1 MFSIQDKNTNEFMP
15 EISGI
20 VAEICGGVAVE
31 NGNKSGLRKVRKRI
45 LGAACLFLAMLV
57 LITGNTAK
65 VQLIDGVKYKQWAIA
80 QQTRDKIINSKRGT
94 IYDRNMK
101 PLAVSATVYTVVVS
115 PSEICK
121 VSGRAEKVS
130 KLLADTLKLEYEEVY
145 KKVSKT
151 SSDYEEIKAKI
162 EKDESDA
169 LFAIMKDL
177 PGVTLLE
184 DSKRYYP
191 FNNFAS
197 HVIGFTGKDNQGL
210 SGIEYMYDE
219 FLTGKSGR
227 VVSAADSVG
236 GDMPYKYEKYYNSE
250 DGLSVVLTI
259 DEVIQ
264 HFVEKHLETAVI
276 ENDVKNGAAALV
288 MDVKTGEILA
298 MAIKPDFDL
307 NQPFEITDAA
317 TVEVLEEI
325 KKTDEE
331 EYVKQLG
338 IARNKM
344 WKNKAVSDT
353 YEPGS
358 TFKIITSA
366 IALEENLVNVTDSFY
381 CSGVKNV
388 SGSNIHCWK
397 SGGHGMQSFS
407 QAIQNS
413 CNPAFMDIGAR
424 VGATRF
430 SSYTSGFGLRSKTGI
445 DLPGEE
451 SGVFFQPNVMGPV
464 EVATTSFGQGFQVTP
479 IQLISAVSAVVN
491 DGKYMKPHVVK
502 SLLDSDGN
510 IVEEFEGEFVK
521 QVVSK
526 ETSEILQTLLEDV
539 VSVGSGKN
547 AYVEG
552 YRIGGKTGTSEK
564 QPRSEGK
571 KIASMVGFAPA
582 NDPQIAVLVL
592 LDEPEGGQYFG
603 GVIAGPLMGSI
614 MEDILPYLGVSKTF
628 TSEES
633 EQAGVSIPEIVG
645 LTRGEALA
653 KAGEAGFTLNLIGDG
668 ETVVSQIPKSSA
680 RLKKGASIYAYTTEQ
695 EPEMLTVPDVSNM
708 SLLGANTAL
717 INSGFNMKL
726 TGTQEVDGEAV
737 IFQQDPAAGTKAAKG
752 TVVYVKL
759 RHLGLE

>member
-1 MFSIQDKNTNEFMP
+1 VENSNKVTLRK
-15 EISGI
+15 
-20 VAEICGGVAVE
+20 ARKRTLGVA
-31 NGNKSGLRKVRKRI
+31 
-45 LGAACLFLAMLV
+45 CFFLVMLISIV
-57 LITGNTAK
+57 GSTAN
-65 VQLIDGVKYKQWAIA
+65 VQLIKGSEYKQMALE
-80 QQTRDKIINSKRGT
+80 QQTKDKIITSKRGT

-115 PSEICK
+115 PYSICK
-121 VSGRAEKVS
+121 VGAAEKVS
-130 KLLADTLKLEYEEVY
+130 KTLSEILNMDYEEVY

-151 SSDYEEIKAKI
+151 ESGYEVIKRKI

-169 LFAIMKDL
+169 LFKIQDKL
-177 PGVTLLE
+177 PGVTILE

-197 HVIGFTGKDNQGL
+197 HVIGFTGSDNQGL
-210 SGIEYMYDE
+210 SGIEYRYDE
-219 FLTGKSGR
+219 YLTGKSGR
-227 VVSAADSVG
+227 VVAAADSVG
-236 GDMPYKYEKYYNSE
+236 GQMPYKYEKYYNSE

-276 ENDVKNGAAALV
+276 ENDVKNGAAAIV

-298 MAIKPDFDL
+298 MATKPDFDL
-307 NQPFEITDAA
+307 NQPFTITNE
-317 TVEVLEEI
+317 EVLASLEEI

-331 EYVKQLG
+331 EYTKQLS
-338 IARNKM
+338 IERNKM

-358 TFKIITSA
+358 TFKIMTSA
-366 IALEENLVNVTDSFY
+366 VALEEGLVSVNDSFY

-388 SGSNIHCWK
+388 AGSNIHCWK
-397 SGGHGMQSFS
+397 SGGHGAQSFS

-413 CNPAFMDIGAR
+413 CNPAFMEIGAK
-424 VGATRF
+424 VGATNF
-430 SSYTSGFGLRSKTGI
+430 AKYASGFNLRSKTGI

-451 SGVFFQPNVMGPV
+451 SGVFFQPSIMGPV

-479 IQLISAVSAVVN
+479 IQLISAVSAIVN
-491 DGKYMKPHVVK
+491 NGRYMKPHVVK
-502 SLLDSDGN
+502 SLIDSDGN
-510 IVEEFEGEFVK
+510 MVKKFDGEFVK

-526 ETSEILQTLLEDV
+526 ETSDVLKALLEDV

-582 NDPQIAVLVL
+582 NDPQIAILVL

-603 GVIAGPLMGSI
+603 GVIAGPLMGNL
-614 MEDILPYLGVSKTF
+614 MEDILPYLGVTKTF
-628 TSEES
+628 AEDSERNS
-633 EQAGVSIPEIVG
+633 DISIPEIVG
-645 LTRGEALA
+645 LSREEAI
-653 KAGEAGFTLNLIGDG
+653 KKVGEAGFIINFIGDG
-668 ETVVSQIPKSSA
+668 KEVVSQVPKSSA
-680 RLKKGASIYAYTTEQ
+680 RLKKGATVNAYTTTDEQ
-695 EPEMLTVPDVSNM
+695 QMLVVPDVTGM
-708 SLLGANTAL
+708 SLLNANTTL
-717 INSGFNMKL
+717 VNSGFNIKL
-726 TGTQEVDGEAV
+726 TGADDSGGESV
-737 IFQQDPAAGTKAAKG
+737 IFTQDPQAGTKAPRG
-752 TVVYVKL
+752 SVVYVKL

>member
-1 MFSIQDKNTNEFMP
+1 M
-15 EISGI
+15 
-20 VAEICGGVAVE
+20 E
-31 NGNKSGLRKVRKRI
+31 NGNKSNLRKLRKRI
-45 LGAACLFLAMLV
+45 LGITCIFLAMLFA
-57 LITGNTAK
+57 ITANTAK

-101 PLAVSATVYTVVVS
+101 PLAVSATVYTVVAS

-121 VSGRAEKVS
+121 VNGRAISVAKTLS
-130 KLLADTLKLEYEEVY
+130 QILKLDYEEVL
-145 KKVSKT
+145 KKVSNT
-151 SSDYEEIKAKI
+151 ASDYVEIKSKI

-169 LFAIMKDL
+169 LFANMKNL

-191 FNNFAS
+191 FNNFAA
-197 HVIGFTGKDNQGL
+197 HIIGFTGKDNQGL
-210 SGIEYMYDE
+210 GGIEYKYDE
-219 FLTGKSGR
+219 ILTGKSGR
-227 VVSAADSVG
+227 VISAADSVG
-236 GDMPYKYEKYYNSE
+236 SSMPYKYEKYFSSE

-264 HFVEKHLETAVI
+264 HFVEKHLETALI
-276 ENDVKNGAAALV
+276 ENDVKNGAAAIV

-298 MAIKPDFDL
+298 MATKPDFDL
-307 NQPFEITDAA
+307 NKPFEITDEA
-317 TVEVLEEI
+317 TKEMLEEI

-331 EYVKQLG
+331 EYTKQLG

-358 TFKIITSA
+358 TFKIVTSA

-388 SGSNIHCWK
+388 AGSNIHCWK

-430 SSYTSGFGLRSKTGI
+430 SDYTAGFGLKTKTGI

-451 SGVFFQPNVMGPV
+451 SGVFFQPSIMGPV

-479 IQLISAVSAVVN
+479 IQLVSAVSAVVN
-491 DGKYMKPHVVK
+491 GGKYMKPHMVK
-502 SLLDSDGN
+502 SLVDSEGN
-510 IVEEFEGEFVK
+510 IVEEYEGEFVK
-521 QVVSK
+521 QIISK
-526 ETSEILQTLLEDV
+526 ETSQIMCTLLEDV

-564 QPRSEGK
+564 QPRSAGK
-571 KIASMVGFAPA
+571 KIASMIGFAPA
-582 NDPQIAVLVL
+582 NDPQVAVLVI

-603 GVIAGPLMGSI
+603 GVIAGPLMGNI
-614 MEDILPYLGVSKTF
+614 MEDILPYIGVNKSFSDT
-628 TSEES
+628 EAS
-633 EQAGVSIPEIVG
+633 EQGVSIPEITG
-645 LTRGEALA
+645 LSRGEALN
-653 KAGEAGFTLNLIGDG
+653 KAGEAGFVLHFIGDG
-668 ETVVSQIPKSSA
+668 DNVITQVPKSSA
-680 RLKKGASIYAYTTEQ
+680 RLKKGASIYAYTTEGEQ
-695 EPEMLTVPDVSNM
+695 EMLTVPDVSNM

-717 INSGFNMKL
+717 INNGFNMKL
-726 TGTQEVDGEAV
+726 TGAQSVDGEAV
-737 IFQQDPAAGTKAAKG
+737 ISQQDPAAGTKAPKG

>member
-1 MFSIQDKNTNEFMP
+1 M
-15 EISGI
+15 
-20 VAEICGGVAVE
+20 E
-31 NGNKSGLRKVRKRI
+31 NGNKSNLRKLRKRI
-45 LGAACLFLAMLV
+45 LGITCIFLAMLV
-57 LITGNTAK
+57 AITANTAK

-101 PLAVSATVYTVVVS
+101 PLAVSATVYTVVAS

-121 VSGRAEKVS
+121 VNGRAISVAK
-130 KLLADTLKLEYEEVY
+130 TLSEILGLDYEEVL

-151 SSDYEEIKAKI
+151 SSDYVEIKSKI
-162 EKDESDA
+162 EKEESDA
-169 LFAIMKDL
+169 LFSAMKNL

-197 HVIGFTGKDNQGL
+197 HIIGFTGKDNQGL
-210 SGIEYMYDE
+210 GGIEYKYDE
-219 FLTGKSGR
+219 ILTGKSGR
-227 VVSAADSVG
+227 VISAADSVG
-236 GDMPYKYEKYYNSE
+236 SSMPYKYEKYFNSE
-250 DGLSVVLTI
+250 DGLSVVLTM

-264 HFVEKHLETAVI
+264 HFVEKHLETALI
-276 ENDVKNGAAALV
+276 ENDVKNGAAAIV

-298 MAIKPDFDL
+298 MATKPDFDL
-307 NQPFEITDAA
+307 NKPFEITDAD
-317 TVEVLEEI
+317 TLEMLEEI
-325 KKTDEE
+325 KKTNEE
-331 EYVKQLG
+331 EYTKQLG

-358 TFKIITSA
+358 TFKIVTSA
-366 IALEENLVNVTDSFY
+366 IALEENLVRVTDSFY

-388 SGSNIHCWK
+388 AGSNIHCWK

-413 CNPAFMDIGAR
+413 CNPAFMEIGAR

-430 SSYTSGFGLRSKTGI
+430 SDYTSGFGLKSKTGI

-451 SGVFFQPNVMGPV
+451 SGVFFQPSIMGPV

-491 DGKYMKPHVVK
+491 GGKYMKPHMVK
-502 SLLDSDGN
+502 SFVDSEGN
-510 IVEEFEGEFVK
+510 IVEEFEGEFIK
-521 QVVSK
+521 QIVSK
-526 ETSEILQTLLEDV
+526 ETSQIMCTLLEDV

-582 NDPQIAVLVL
+582 NDPQVAVLVI

-603 GVIAGPLMGSI
+603 GVIAGPLMGNI
-614 MEDILPYLGVSKTF
+614 MEDILPYIGVNKSF
-628 TSEES
+628 SDSETSES
-633 EQAGVSIPEIVG
+633 GVSIPEITG
-645 LTRGEALA
+645 LSRGEALS
-653 KAGEAGFTLNLIGDG
+653 KAGEAGFMLHFIGDG
-668 ETVVSQIPKSSA
+668 DSVITQVPKSSA
-680 RLKKGASIYAYTTEQ
+680 RLKKGASIYAYTTEGEQ
-695 EPEMLTVPDVSNM
+695 EMLTVPNVLNM
-708 SLLGANTAL
+708 SLLGANTEL

-726 TGTQEVDGEAV
+726 TGARNVDGEAV
-737 IFQQDPAAGTKAAKG
+737 IFQQDPAAGTKAPKG